1 MPSRHVEQT
10 GFEPFR
16 DYLLIVANTIIG
28 LTHRGSIEAEDLIN
42 QTLFDAYRDRDRL
55 RATDNG
61 QVAAWLR
68 QILEN
73 NFRDAVRYLSRDK
86 RDINRTQAMAMPS
99 WNSSSARLM
108 QLSAGLTSPSGR
120 AQRNESELLLA
131 EALMKL
137 PDAQREA
144 IELHHLQG
152 CTLDQTAEVMDRSF
166 ASVAGLIRRGLKRLR
181 ELLEAADESN
191 T

>member
-1 MPSRHVEQT
+1 MTSGHVEQS

-28 LTHRGSIEAEDLIN
+28 QTHRGRIDADDLVN
-42 QTLFDAYRDRDRL
+42 QTLFDAFRDREHL

-61 QVAAWLR
+61 QIAAWLR

-73 NFRDAVRYLSRDK
+73 NFRDAVRYLHRDK
-86 RDINRTQAMAMPS
+86 RDINRDQTMAMAS

-120 AQRNESELLLA
+120 AERNESELLLA

-137 PDAQREA
+137 PAAQREA

-152 CTLDQTAEVMDRSF
+152 CTLDQTADLLDRSF
-166 ASVAGLIRRGLKRLR
+166 ASVAGLIRRGLKQLR
-181 ELLEAADESN
+181 ELLQEAEASE